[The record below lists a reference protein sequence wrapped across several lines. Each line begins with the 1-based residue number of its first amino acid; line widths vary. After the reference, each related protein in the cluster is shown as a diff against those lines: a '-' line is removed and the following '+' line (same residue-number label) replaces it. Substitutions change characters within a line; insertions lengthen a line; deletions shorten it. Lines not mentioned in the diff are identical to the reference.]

1 MSRLRI
7 GSGSLKL
14 GGRIRFV
21 RARLDNFSVTTT
33 SGTILVN
40 WGDDTSETLNSGV
53 PATHLYSK
61 SIDTNNNQGFWKN
74 IKIN

>member
-21 RARLDNFSVTTT
+21 RARLD
-33 SGTILVN
+33 N

>member
-14 GGRIRFV
+14 GGRIRFIK
-21 RARLDNFSVTTT
+21 ARLNNFLVTTT

-40 WGDDTSETLNSGV
+40 WGDDTSDTLNSGV
-53 PATHLYSK
+53 PVNHIYSK
-61 SIDTNNNQGFWKN
+61 LIVTDNDQGFWKY
-74 IKIN
+74 IEIN